1 MSWSFLV
8 HLQIMNS
15 GFNYIPREQPEET
28 KSTDIIGSICRVTC
42 LYGQVQVFG
51 FTISQGQPAQDVFS
65 TYTHTRLAITAVH
78 YSVSEKNKKEM
89 KREARILLKP
99 HLNKGNEKNWVTDRE
114 LTLIRLI
121 IFRCLL
127 QRRRCTLYYVCLNTH
142 KIETTVFTILQM
154 RKVAQGH
161 TASV

>member
-1 MSWSFLV
+1 
-8 HLQIMNS
+8 
-15 GFNYIPREQPEET
+15 
-28 KSTDIIGSICRVTC
+28 
-42 LYGQVQVFG
+42 
-51 FTISQGQPAQDVFS
+51 
-65 TYTHTRLAITAVH
+65 
-78 YSVSEKNKKEM
+78 M
-89 KREARILLKP
+89 KREARTLLKP

-142 KIETTVFTILQM
+142 KIETTIFTILQM